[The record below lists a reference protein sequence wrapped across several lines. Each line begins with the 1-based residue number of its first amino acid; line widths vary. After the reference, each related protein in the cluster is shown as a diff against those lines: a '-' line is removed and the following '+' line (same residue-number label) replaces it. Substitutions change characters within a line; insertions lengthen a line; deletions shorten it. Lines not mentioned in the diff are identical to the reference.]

1 MQKYSIRKATPDD
14 TFEIW
19 SAHVKSIREICSQ
32 FYSPEQIE
40 KWSGFSFKHEH
51 WLHEMTNNCVYVLE
65 IEKRVEGFGHLI
77 FSTMEKN
84 PGAEI
89 AGLYFSPKAKGLG
102 AGKELVKILEREAK
116 EKKFNK
122 IVLCSTKNAKG
133 FYEKMG
139 FEAKSAEK
147 LIQIRGI
154 NLETYSMEKFLQ

>member
-32 FYSPEQIE
+32 FYSPAQIE

-51 WLHEMTNNCVYVLE
+51 WIHEMLNNCVYVIE
-65 IEKRVEGFGHLI
+65 IEKKVEGFGHLI
-77 FSTMEKN
+77 FSTMGKSLT
-84 PGAEI
+84 AEI
-89 AGLYFSPKAKGLG
+89 AGLYFSPKAKGRG
-102 AGKELVKILEREAK
+102 AGKELMEILEREAQVK
-116 EKKFNK
+116 EINK

-147 LIQIRGI
+147 FIQIRGI
-154 NLETYSMEKFLQ
+154 NLETYPMEKYL